1 MADLEWEMYD
11 LLASQALKEVEAYL
25 VPKLVPI
32 LASSPT

>member
-11 LLASQALKEVEAYL
+11 LLASQALKGVEAC
-25 VPKLVPI
+25 